1 MLIEDCKA
9 AQALRHAESWA
20 EAVALAANPLI
31 ELGYAKT
38 EYIQGIID
46 NTREYGPYYLI
57 APGIALPHARP
68 QQGAIRNGVA
78 FTTLSQP
85 VSFGHDEC
93 DPIWLLICVSA
104 TDAEQHIKTIQ
115 AIASLLDNSVL
126 ITQIQQA
133 RNDNELY
140 RLLASA
146 TVDI

>member
-1 MLIEDCKA
+1 MIEDCKTT
-9 AQALRHAESWA
+9 QASRHVESWR
-20 EAVALAANPLI
+20 EAVALAATPLI
-31 ELGYAKT
+31 ELGYVKT

-46 NTREYGPYYLI
+46 NTLEYGPYYLI

-68 QQGAIRNGVA
+68 QQGALRNGVA

-115 AIASLLDNSVL
+115 TIVSLLDDSAL
-126 ITQIQQA
+126 IAEIQKA
-133 RNDNELY
+133 KSDNQLY
-140 RLLASA
+140 QLLHSA

>member
-1 MLIEDCKA
+1 MIEDGKA
-9 AQALRHAESWA
+9 TQASRHVESWR
-20 EAVALAANPLI
+20 EAVALAATPLI
-31 ELGYAKT
+31 ELGYAKI

-46 NTREYGPYYLI
+46 NTLEYGPYYLI

-68 QQGAIRNGVA
+68 EQGAIRNGVA

-85 VSFGHDEC
+85 VSFGHEEC

-115 AIASLLDNSVL
+115 AIASLLDNSAL
-126 ITQIQQA
+126 IAQMQQA
-133 RNDNELY
+133 KSDEQLY
-140 RLLASA
+140 RVLHSA